1 MRFRDISLSVI
12 IVLIFI
18 LLYFVSVLLIG
29 VKKIKNNWP
38 IYKCN
43 PMVMPFASIFDKNP
57 VTNFVGCIATM
68 QKNMMGYFLQPLK
81 YSSYL
86 TGKLGG
92 ILTNGLQELRELQ
105 NFLRQTL
112 GNITFDIFGIFT
124 NLLIQFKKIII
135 GMKFLVSKLFGI
147 AGVMAYLIQGQMML
161 GTSIWKGP
169 IGGIMRAL
177 CFDPNTKLKLKTGE
191 FVCMKDVALGDILE
205 NNSEVIAVLRI
216 KANEDEKYYKIYS
229 EKLKDYI
236 YVTGSHKISNP
247 DTNVFIDVCDFEKAE
262 LSDKTGEEY
271 SCLVT
276 SDHLIP
282 IGEFI
287 FWDWED

>member
-1 MRFRDISLSVI
+1 MRFKDISLSVI
-12 IVLIFI
+12 IILAFI
-18 LLYFVSVLLIG
+18 SLYFVSVLLIG
-29 VKKIKNNWP
+29 VEKIKNNWP
-38 IYKCN
+38 EYKCN
-43 PMVMPFASIFDKNP
+43 PMIMPFASIFDKNP
-57 VTNFVGCIATM
+57 VTNFAGCISSM
-68 QKNMMGYFLQPLK
+68 QKNMMGYFLQPMK
-81 YSSYL
+81 YTAYL

-92 ILTNGLQELRELQ
+92 ILTNGLQELRKLQ
-105 NFLRQTL
+105 NYLRNTL
-112 GNITFDIFGIFT
+112 GNLTFDIFGIFI

-135 GMKFLVSKLFGI
+135 GVKFLVMKLFGI
-147 AGVMAYLIQGQMML
+147 AAVMAFLIQGQMQL

-177 CFDPNTKLKLKTGE
+177 CFDPSTQLKLKTGE
-191 FVCMKDVALGDILE
+191 MVKMKDVNLGDILE
-205 NNSEVIAVLRI
+205 NGSEVIAVLRI
-216 KANEDEKYYKIYS
+216 KANKDEKYYKIYS

-236 YVTGSHKISNP
+236 YVTGSHKIENP
-247 DTNVFIDVCDFEKAE
+247 DTNVFIDVCDYDKAI
-262 LSDKTGEEY
+262 LSEKTGEVY